1 MRVDGWRLIEDGLC
15 DGVINMAT
23 DQAILQACSEDR
35 VPPTLRLYGWRS
47 PALTVGYSQNA
58 DRDVDRGR
66 CVELGIP
73 LIRRPTG
80 GRAILH
86 HMELTYCIVAPLSHP
101 LFPQNLKGTY
111 RVIAEALQMGLEE
124 LGIRDAV
131 MAMSQKGLPRQER
144 SPSCFSSLN
153 HCEIAVQGRKLI
165 GSAQRRLSKA
175 FLQHGSVVIK
185 SNHELL
191 NSLFRFKNMEHGL
204 QDLQHL
210 RDSTIALNDIFPGI
224 GYEEVRGCFL
234 KGFRRLF
241 SEGMEKGE
249 LTSIEST
256 LCDGFLGSVLL

>member
-1 MRVDGWRLIEDGLC
+1 
-15 DGVINMAT
+15 
-23 DQAILQACSEDR
+23 
-35 VPPTLRLYGWRS
+35 
-47 PALTVGYSQNA
+47 
-58 DRDVDRGR
+58 
-66 CVELGIP
+66 
-73 LIRRPTG
+73 
-80 GRAILH
+80 
-86 HMELTYCIVAPLSHP
+86 
-101 LFPQNLKGTY
+101 
-111 RVIAEALQMGLEE
+111 
-124 LGIRDAV
+124 
-131 MAMSQKGLPRQER
+131 
-144 SPSCFSSLN
+144 
-153 HCEIAVQGRKLI
+153 VQGRKLI